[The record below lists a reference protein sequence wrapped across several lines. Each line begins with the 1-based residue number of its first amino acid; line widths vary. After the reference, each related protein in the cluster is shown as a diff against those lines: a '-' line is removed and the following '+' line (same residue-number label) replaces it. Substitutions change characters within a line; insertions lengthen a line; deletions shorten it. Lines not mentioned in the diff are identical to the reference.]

1 METIDL
7 KNDIML
13 SVKLSGIQLL
23 TEKITG
29 EKAYI
34 EYYPDHVKISFTPK
48 QKILIKDFLI
58 QQMKL
63 KNEGKIRVD
72 ILPIAIPAVLSV
84 YGKLIFTGLIAVF
97 FLGRAIGRGSGS
109 HR

>member
-1 METIDL
+1 MDTIDL

-34 EYYPDHVKISFTPK
+34 EYFPDHVKISFTPT
-48 QKILIKDFLI
+48 QKILIKNFLI

-63 KNEGKIRVD
+63 EPGKIRVD
-72 ILPIAIPAVLSV
+72 ILPIAIPAVLTV
-84 YGKLIFTGLIAVF
+84 YGKLIFTGLLAVF
-97 FLGRAIGRGSGS
+97 FLGRSIGRGSGS
-109 HR
+109 RR

>member
-1 METIDL
+1 MESIDL

-34 EYYPDHVKISFTPK
+34 EYYPDHVKISFTPA
-48 QKILIKDFLI
+48 QKILIKNFLI
-58 QQMKL
+58 QQMK
-63 KNEGKIRVD
+63 NDPGKIRVD
-72 ILPIAIPAVLSV
+72 VLPIAIPAILSV
-84 YGKLIFTGLIAVF
+84 YGKLIFTGIMAVF
-97 FLGRAIGRGSGS
+97 FLGRAIGRGSGP
-109 HR
+109 RR

>member
-1 METIDL
+1 MESIDL

-34 EYYPDHVKISFTPK
+34 EYYPDHVKISFTPA
-48 QKILIKDFLI
+48 QKILIKNFLI
-58 QQMKL
+58 QQMK
-63 KNEGKIRVD
+63 NDPGKIRVD
-72 ILPIAIPAVLSV
+72 VLPIAVPAILSV
-84 YGKLIFTGLIAVF
+84 YGKLIFTGIMAVF
-97 FLGRAIGRGSGS
+97 FLGRAIGRGSVP
-109 HR
+109 RR

>member
-1 METIDL
+1 MDSIDI

-34 EYYPDHVKISFTPK
+34 EYFPDHVKISFTPT
-48 QKILIKDFLI
+48 QKILIKNFLI
-58 QQMKL
+58 QQMK
-63 KNEGKIRVD
+63 NEPGKIRVD
-72 ILPIAIPAVLSV
+72 VLPIAVPAVLAV
-84 YGKLIFTGLIAVF
+84 YGKLIFTGIMAIF
-97 FLGRAIGRGSGS
+97 FLGRAVGRGS
-109 HR
+109 RR

>member
-1 METIDL
+1 MDTIDL

-13 SVKLSGIQLL
+13 SVKLSGLQLL

-34 EYYPDHVKISFTPK
+34 EYFPDHVKISFTPK
-48 QKILIKDFLI
+48 QKILIKEFLI
-58 QQMKL
+58 SQMKMTP
-63 KNEGKIRVD
+63 GKIRVD
-72 ILPIAIPAVLSV
+72 ILPIAVPAVLSV

-97 FLGRAIGRGSGS
+97 FLGRTIGRGSS
-109 HR
+109 YRR